1 MTSYLLVSLLA
12 IVLTLLL
19 RRVIRVSALLVLV
32 TTLATAVTFQVLAY
46 LHLGY
51 LDPFFLI
58 ALLFSSVLAGAISTL
73 TVMLLN
79 RIRSRKD
86 LQNQQP

>member
-1 MTSYLLVSLLA
+1 MLSYLLVALLA
-12 IVLTLLL
+12 VVLTVVL

-32 TTLATAVTFQVLAY
+32 TAMTTAGVFQLLAY
-46 LHLGY
+46 LNLGY

-58 ALLFSSVLAGAISTL
+58 ALLTSSVLAGAVSTL
-73 TVMLLN
+73 TLTILN

-86 LQNQQP
+86 LRNRQS